1 MFEDFAPKYKLGC
14 LVPGQIVDNH
24 AYEFYRLAPKG
35 VMEVM
40 VGVGLKEFS
49 KNDVERVF
57 SPVEKYVQMLMDR
70 DVDMIIQNGV
80 PLPIL
85 IGIDAHDKL
94 LDHIRTL
101 SGLPVTST
109 VLSVVQSA
117 KDLGAQKIVVANK
130 WTDEMNDCLNQFFAR
145 GGSHIIGK
153 SVNELAPVDFHKI
166 SSSDH
171 MHLAYELGKNA
182 FLEHPH
188 CDAVYI
194 GGGSWIAE
202 PVAVQ
207 LEKEFGKPVI
217 CNQAAVIRTALQILN
232 AWHPQTGHSRLLSLP

>member
-1 MFEDFAPKYKLGC
+1 MFEHFAPKYKLGC
-14 LVPGQIVDNH
+14 LVPGLIVDNH

-49 KNDVERVF
+49 KSDVERVF
-57 SPVEKYVQMLMDR
+57 SPVDKYVQMLMDR

-85 IGIDAHDKL
+85 IGIDAHDRL
-94 LDHIRTL
+94 LEHIREL
-101 SGLPVTST
+101 SGLSVTST
-109 VLSVVQSA
+109 VLSVVKSA
-117 KDLGAQKIVVANK
+117 KDLGAKKIAVANK
-130 WTDEMNDCLNQFFAR
+130 WTDEMNHCLDQFFAR
-145 GGSHIIGK
+145 GGSRIVGK

-166 SSSDH
+166 KSDQH
-171 MHLAYELGKNA
+171 MQLAYELGKRA
-182 FLEHPH
+182 FLENPE

-207 LEKEFGKPVI
+207 LEREFDKPVI
-217 CNQAAVIRTALQILN
+217 CNQAAVIRTALQMLG
-232 AWHPQTGHSRLLSLP
+232 AWTPQGGHSRLLALP

>member
-1 MFEDFAPKYKLGC
+1 MFEDFAPKIKLGC
-14 LVPGQIVDNH
+14 LVPGLIVDNH

-49 KNDVERVF
+49 KTDVERVF
-57 SPVEKYVQMLMDR
+57 SPVDKYVEMLMDR

-85 IGIDAHDKL
+85 IGVDAHDRL
-94 LDHIRTL
+94 LEHIHKL

-109 VLSVVQSA
+109 VLSVVKSA
-117 KDLGAQKIVVANK
+117 KDLGAKKIAVANK
-130 WTDEMNDCLNQFFAR
+130 WTDEMNHCLDQFFAR
-145 GGSHIIGK
+145 GGARIVGK
-153 SVNELAPVDFHKI
+153 AVNKLAPVDFHKI
-166 SSSDH
+166 KSSDH
-171 MHLAYELGKNA
+171 MGLAYELGKKA
-182 FLEHPH
+182 FQENPD
-188 CDAVYI
+188 CDVVYI

-207 LEKEFGKPVI
+207 LEREFGKPVI
-217 CNQAAVIRTALQILN
+217 CNQAAVIRVALQMLD
-232 AWHPQTGHSRLLSLP
+232 AWTPQGGHSQLLALA

>member
-14 LVPGQIVDNH
+14 LVPGLIVDNH

-49 KNDVERVF
+49 KDDVERVF
-57 SPVEKYVQMLMDR
+57 SPVDRYVQMLVDR

-85 IGIDAHDKL
+85 IGVDAHDRL
-94 LDHIRTL
+94 LDHIHGL

-109 VLSVVQSA
+109 VLSVVKSA
-117 KDLGAQKIVVANK
+117 KDLGAKKIAVANK
-130 WTDEMNDCLNQFFAR
+130 WTDEMNYCLDQFFAR
-145 GGSHIIGK
+145 GGSRIVGK
-153 SVNELAPVDFHKI
+153 AVNQLAPVDFHKI
-166 SSSDH
+166 KAGDH
-171 MHLAYELGKNA
+171 MRLAYELGKNA
-182 FLEHPH
+182 FQENPD

-207 LEKEFGKPVI
+207 LESEFGKPVI
-217 CNQAAVIRTALQILN
+217 CNQAAVIRTAMQMLD
-232 AWHPQTGHSRLLSLP
+232 AWTPQNGHSGLLALA

>member
-14 LVPGQIVDNH
+14 LVPGLIVDNH

-40 VGVGLKEFS
+40 VGVGMKEFS
-49 KNDVERVF
+49 KSVVERLF
-57 SPVEKYVQMLMDR
+57 SPVDNYVQMLMDR

-85 IGIDAHDKL
+85 IGVDAHDRL
-94 LDHIRTL
+94 LDHIHKL

-109 VLSVVQSA
+109 VLSVVKSA
-117 KDLGAQKIVVANK
+117 KDLGAKKVAVANK
-130 WTDEMNDCLNQFFAR
+130 WNDEMNDCLDQFFAR
-145 GGSHIIGK
+145 GGARIVGK
-153 SVNELAPVDFHKI
+153 AVNQLAPVDFHKI
-166 SSSDH
+166 KSSDH
-171 MHLAYELGKNA
+171 MGLAYELGKKA
-182 FLEHPH
+182 FQENPD
-188 CDAVYI
+188 CDVVYI

-207 LEKEFGKPVI
+207 LEREFGKPVI
-217 CNQAAVIRTALQILN
+217 CNQAAVIRTALQMLD
-232 AWHPQTGHSRLLSLP
+232 AWTPQGGHSQLLSLA

>member
-57 SPVEKYVQMLMDR
+57 SPVDKYVEMLMDR

-85 IGIDAHDKL
+85 IGIEAHDRL
-94 LDHIRTL
+94 LDHIHTL

-109 VLSVVQSA
+109 VLSVVKSA
-117 KDLGAQKIVVANK
+117 KDLGAKKIAVANK
-130 WTDEMNDCLNQFFAR
+130 WTDEMNHCLDQFFRR
-145 GGSHIIGK
+145 GGSHIVGK

-166 SSSDH
+166 KSSDH
-171 MHLAYELGKNA
+171 MVLAYELGKRA
-182 FLEHPH
+182 FLQNPD

-202 PVAVQ
+202 PVAVT

-217 CNQAAVIRTALQILN
+217 CNQAAVIRTAMQMLN
-232 AWHPQTGHSRLLSLP
+232 AWTPQSGHSRLLALP